1 MKSISCEECKY
12 LTRDVTVEVRVN
24 DLVISSRKFRA
35 YCEKRYTCVFLR
47 MDLCW
52 DALME
57 KKEKEVKRLAEC
69 FLEGL

>member
-35 YCEKRYTCVFLR
+35 YCEKKYVPVLEDGLVLGCS
-47 MDLCW
+47 DG
-52 DALME
+52 E
-57 KKEKEVKRLAEC
+57 KR
-69 FLEGL
+69 EGGETSC